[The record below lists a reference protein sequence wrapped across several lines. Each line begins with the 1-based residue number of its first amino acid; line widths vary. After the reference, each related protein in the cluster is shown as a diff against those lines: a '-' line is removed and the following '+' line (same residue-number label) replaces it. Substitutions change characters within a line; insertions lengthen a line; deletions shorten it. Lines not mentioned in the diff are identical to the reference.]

1 MITRV
6 CYTILFLFTC
16 FNVFSQHQIDVKAR
30 VNFEENTIAIQQE
43 IIYFNNSSDT
53 LKNIFLN
60 DWNNAY
66 SSKTSALAKRF
77 SDEFVRSFH
86 LAPDSDRGFT
96 SLLNCS
102 DENFS
107 SIKWNLKEVDLLEIH
122 LNNPI
127 TPFESQKIRLTY
139 KVKLPNARFTR
150 YGFSNNQFY
159 LKDWLIVP
167 CKYENKGFVFYA
179 NENLDD
185 STNALADYN
194 LEIQIPDNF
203 SVASNL
209 KIETSIQNNVQLSG
223 RNINEVTL
231 VISDKNNYKSYS
243 NEFIEVSTNLESA
256 RLNEI
261 EKVLVIDK
269 ITRFVQEKLG
279 NSSAKKILVSQE
291 DYDNQ
296 PFYGFN
302 QLPAFINP
310 YSNEFMYELKFLKT
324 YVNNYLKTNLQLN
337 ERTENWIYDG
347 IQVFIMM
354 QYVEQFYPDV
364 KMTGNLAKLK
374 ILKSYNLINIDFN
387 QQYNYLYMLMARK
400 NLDQPIGLP
409 KNKLIKFNEKIA
421 NKYRSGLNFK
431 YLDSYLEQDI
441 VQNSVQEF
449 MQYNSECSSSQYEL
463 EYILKK
469 NTPKN
474 IDWFFTTLVNS
485 RDLIDFK
492 FGNVKKTDT
501 DVSVTIVNKEKTN
514 VPISFYELKND
525 TVVYKKWIENIKND
539 TIISLPRN
547 NADKLT
553 LNYHNE
559 IPEYNLRNNWK
570 SLKGFFFNNRP
581 LKFNFFRDLEEPY
594 YNQVFYLPE
603 FEYNLYDGIAVGMNI
618 NNKSLLNKPFV
629 FSATPFY
636 SPNTNSLVG
645 KFSFMYDYNIRDE
658 GKLYKVRYILK
669 GNEFHYAPNARYT
682 NLSPMV
688 QIFLRD
694 SDFRSNKKEFIQLR
708 QLYTKRESS
717 PYTTENTEDYNIFN
731 AQYGNFQS
739 EGTKHY
745 SFNTD
750 LQIAGSFGKLST
762 EVHYRKLFE
771 NNRQITLRLFAGTF
785 LYRST
790 TSDYFSFG
798 LDRPTDYMFGENLLG
813 RSETTGLFSQQYVY
827 AEGGFKSI
835 LDTRYANQWMVT
847 SNVAFN
853 IWNWI
858 QIYGDVGTFKNQYS
872 STKFVYDSGIHLNLV
887 PDYFELFFPVYSSNG
902 FEMEQSHY
910 NEKIRFVITL
920 SPKTLISLFTRKW
933 F

>member
-1 MITRV
+1 M
-6 CYTILFLFTC
+6 
-16 FNVFSQHQIDVKAR
+16 
-30 VNFEENTIAIQQE
+30 
-43 IIYFNNSSDT
+43 
-53 LKNIFLN
+53 
-60 DWNNAY
+60 
-66 SSKTSALAKRF
+66 
-77 SDEFVRSFH
+77 
-86 LAPDSDRGFT
+86 
-96 SLLNCS
+96 
-102 DENFS
+102 
-107 SIKWNLKEVDLLEIH
+107 
-122 LNNPI
+122 
-127 TPFESQKIRLTY
+127 
-139 KVKLPNARFTR
+139 
-150 YGFSNNQFY
+150 
-159 LKDWLIVP
+159 
-167 CKYENKGFVFYA
+167 
-179 NENLDD
+179 
-185 STNALADYN
+185 
-194 LEIQIPDNF
+194 
-203 SVASNL
+203 
-209 KIETSIQNNVQLSG
+209 
-223 RNINEVTL
+223 
-231 VISDKNNYKSYS
+231 
-243 NEFIEVSTNLESA
+243 
-256 RLNEI
+256 
-261 EKVLVIDK
+261 
-269 ITRFVQEKLG
+269 
-279 NSSAKKILVSQE
+279 
-291 DYDNQ
+291 
-296 PFYGFN
+296 
-302 QLPAFINP
+302 
-310 YSNEFMYELKFLKT
+310 
-324 YVNNYLKTNLQLN
+324 
-337 ERTENWIYDG
+337 
-347 IQVFIMM
+347 
-354 QYVEQFYPDV
+354 
-364 KMTGNLAKLK
+364 
-374 ILKSYNLINIDFN
+374 
-387 QQYNYLYMLMARK
+387 
-400 NLDQPIGLP
+400 
-409 KNKLIKFNEKIA
+409 IKFNEKIA